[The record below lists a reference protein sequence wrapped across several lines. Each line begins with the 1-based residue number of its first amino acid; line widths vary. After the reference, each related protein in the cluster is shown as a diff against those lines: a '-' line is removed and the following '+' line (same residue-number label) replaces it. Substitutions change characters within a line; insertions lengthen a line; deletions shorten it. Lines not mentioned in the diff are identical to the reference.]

1 MKKTNFLV
9 ALKTF
14 KMFFLAI
21 LLVTISCSRDEQ
33 EVKAIPTV
41 ESLSQSQNFKSF
53 NNLFIELLSRK
64 KDLVALKRIESRGEL
79 TDKETQELFLN
90 LGFEN
95 ERQFSDF
102 QKKLIEVNTKLAHE
116 FDLIGLNDS
125 SKKDLFIGAIHNLWS
140 KGEIPDKLVE
150 PDDDVV
156 GESGD
161 ICTLQY
167 RSCMQ
172 SAYGIYIVTV
182 SGCVAGGV
190 GIAMGSAGWAAPVGG
205 AIAGS
210 CVAGATIHYDASVKQ
225 CYYSY
230 VQCKRKK

>member
-64 KDLVALKRIESRGEL
+64 KDLVALKRIESRSEL
-79 TDKETQELFLN
+79 TDKETQELVLN

-116 FDLIGLNDS
+116 FDFSNLSDSDKKRLLISSLSKEMDAEPVYPESMSGYDS
-125 SKKDLFIGAIHNLWS
+125 S
-140 KGEIPDKLVE
+140 
-150 PDDDVV
+150 
-156 GESGD
+156 
-161 ICTLQY
+161 ICGQQY
-167 RSCMQ
+167 NTCMQ

>member
-64 KDLVALKRIESRGEL
+64 KDLVALKRIESRSEL

-116 FDLIGLNDS
+116 FDFSNLSDSDKKRLLISSLSKEMDAEPVYPEGMGGYDS
-125 SKKDLFIGAIHNLWS
+125 S
-140 KGEIPDKLVE
+140 
-150 PDDDVV
+150 
-156 GESGD
+156 
-161 ICTLQY
+161 ICGQQY
-167 RSCMQ
+167 NTCMQ

>member
-64 KDLVALKRIESRGEL
+64 KDLVALKRIESRSEL
-79 TDKETQELFLN
+79 TDKETQELVLN

-116 FDLIGLNDS
+116 FDFSNLSDSDKKRLLISSLSKEMDAEPVYPEGMGGYDS
-125 SKKDLFIGAIHNLWS
+125 S
-140 KGEIPDKLVE
+140 
-150 PDDDVV
+150 
-156 GESGD
+156 
-161 ICTLQY
+161 ICGQQY
-167 RSCMQ
+167 NTCMQ

-182 SGCVAGGV
+182 SGCVAGRV